1 MREREREREM
11 NRMNEPEIYIELPAL
26 YADIVFR
33 YLDLCIGIRLKS
45 SYTQEDSRV
54 TAPAGP

>member
-1 MREREREREM
+1 M